1 MRFVRTALPTFA
13 LLFTTATTLAAQNGT
28 IRGQVTDST
37 TQQALQGTLVRIDAL
52 QRETQTGNDG
62 NFTLDVPAGTH
73 VVRVTRI
80 GYAPQQKSVTVTAGG
95 IADASFG
102 LVPQAS
108 LLEAVVVTGYGTTR
122 REAVTGAVSTVDAAA
137 ANVGVK
143 TNVDQMLQGRAAGV
157 EIIQNNGEPGAGSQ
171 ILIRGGSSISN
182 TNDPLYVIDGVPVIN
197 VATEPPSY
205 GVGGTPALPRNPLN
219 LLNPQD
225 IASITIL
232 KDASST
238 AIYGSRAANGVILIE
253 TKKGSRSG
261 GPTIEFDAYLAAA
274 QPAKRLNV
282 LTGSEYRT
290 FVEDQNALYVADSV
304 ACPAPAPPDSAAFKA
319 CIALADGLDSKHVA
333 NLGSANTNWER
344 EVTRTAVTQNYDV
357 SFTGGSE
364 ETRYR
369 ASLNYMNQPGVAIA
383 NGLERLQGSLNASH
397 NAFSDRARFGVN
409 VTTSRV
415 KNTYITFE
423 NTGGFEGGVFQNVAI
438 FNPTQPVRVT
448 DPSTNTSDYY
458 EVTGST
464 SVRNPVALAEE
475 ISDRGTTTRV
485 IANASAE
492 YDLATGLTAKV
503 TLGGDH
509 SGGSRQ
515 LYYPNSN
522 PVGVALGGGRA
533 RQYDLDN
540 TTGTIQTL
548 LTYNR
553 PFGDNNTLD
562 VMGGYEYNKF
572 SQNLFMAEG
581 IGFITDA
588 FSFNK
593 LDAAKTRNDSSFA
606 QDWKLVSFLSRANLG
621 FKDKYF
627 VTAILRYDGSS
638 KFADG
643 HKWAAFPG
651 LSASW
656 RISGEDFMSGSTFSD
671 LRLRV
676 GWGRQGNPGI
686 APYQSLVQFTGS
698 TGANYPWGDSPSSGV
713 IPVSNGNP
721 ELKWE
726 QTDQYNLG
734 VDFGL
739 AGNRLAGSVDY
750 YVKNTKDLLLNVQ
763 VPPPSFASTS
773 LMNVGELKNSGL
785 ELSLDW
791 LAISK
796 PSLTWRAGLVFATQ
810 NNEVKNLGPYT
821 FLESGN
827 VSGQGQ
833 SDQESQR
840 IMPGHP
846 LGTFY
851 GPVFVGVDAAGHQQ
865 FRCTSATPGCTNGL
879 TTDGFGPDAADY
891 AIIGNANPDW
901 TMGLTSQLT
910 KGKFNFSFLI
920 RAAVGL
926 DVFNNTAL
934 VYSTKGN
941 ALQDKN
947 FLKEALSDP
956 TGLHE
961 PAIFSSRWVENASF
975 VRLQNVT
982 LEYNLDLP
990 ILTRNARSARV
1001 YVSGD
1006 NLLTMTGYS
1015 GLDPEVYA
1023 TAGLA
1028 SRGVDYLSYPR
1039 PRLITGGV
1047 RLAF

>member
-1 MRFVRTALPTFA
+1 MRFVRHVVPTLALVFA
-13 LLFTTATTLAAQNGT
+13 TTTALAAQNGT
-28 IRGQVTDST
+28 IRGNVTDST
-37 TQQALQGTLVRIDAL
+37 TRQALQGVTVRIDAL
-52 QRETQTGNDG
+52 SREAQTGTDG
-62 NFTLDVPAGTH
+62 SYTLDVPAGTH

-80 GYAPQQKSVTVTAGG
+80 GYGPQQQSVTVTAGVPVE
-95 IADASFG
+95 ANFA
-102 LVPQAS
+102 LAPQAS

-143 TNVDQMLQGRAAGV
+143 TNVDQMVQGRAAGV
-157 EIIQNNGEPGAGSQ
+157 EVIQNNGEPGAGSQ

-182 TNDPLYVIDGVPVIN
+182 TNDPLYVIDGVPVVN
-197 VATEPPSY
+197 VPTEPSSY

-238 AIYGSRAANGVILIE
+238 AIYGSRAANGVVLIE
-253 TKKGSRSG
+253 TKKGNKSG
-261 GPTIEFDAYLAAA
+261 GPTIEFDAYVAAA
-274 QPAKRLNV
+274 SAAKSLEV
-282 LTGSEYRT
+282 LSGSEYRQ
-290 FVEDQNALYVADSV
+290 FVLDQHAIFVTDST
-304 ACPAPAPPDSAAFKA
+304 ACPAPAPPDSAAFKT
-319 CIALADGLDSKHVA
+319 CIGAAGGLDGKHVA
-333 NLGSANTNWER
+333 NMGSANTSWEK
-344 EVTRTAVTQNYDV
+344 EINRTAVTQNYDV
-357 SFTGGSE
+357 SFTGGGE
-364 ETRYR
+364 DTRYR
-369 ASLNYMNQPGVAIA
+369 ASVNYMNQPGVAIN
-383 NGLERLQGSLNASH
+383 NGLERLQGALSASH
-397 NAFSDRARFGVN
+397 NAFDNRARFGVN
-409 VTTSRV
+409 VTASRV

-438 FNPTQPVRVT
+438 FNPTQPVMVT
-448 DPSTNTSDYY
+448 DSTGTHYY

-464 SVRNPVALAEE
+464 SVRNPVALANQ
-475 ISDRGTTTRV
+475 ISDEGTTTRV
-485 IANASAE
+485 IGNVQAE

-509 SGGSRQ
+509 SGGGRQ
-515 LYYPNSN
+515 LYYPADN
-522 PVGVALGGGRA
+522 PVGEALGGGLA

-540 TTGTIQTL
+540 TTGTIQSL
-548 LTYNR
+548 LTYNK

-562 VMGGYEYNKF
+562 LLGGYEYTKF
-572 SQNLFMAEG
+572 TSNLFMAEG
-581 IGFITDA
+581 IGYVTDA
-588 FSFNK
+588 FSFNN
-593 LDAAKTRNDSSFA
+593 LGAAKTRNDSSFS

-638 KFADG
+638 KFAEG
-643 HKWAAFPG
+643 NKWAAFPG

-656 RISGEDFMSGSTFSD
+656 RLSGEDFMSSSPFSD
-671 LRLRV
+671 LRLRL

-686 APYQSLVQFTGS
+686 APYQSLVTYSGGS
-698 TGANYPWGDSPSSGV
+698 GANYPFNDAPSTGV
-713 IPVSNGNP
+713 IPTGNGNP
-721 ELKWE
+721 NLKWE

-739 AGNRLAGSVDY
+739 SGGRIAGSAEY
-750 YVKNTKDLLLNVQ
+750 YVKNTSDLLLNVQ
-763 VPPPSFASTS
+763 VPPPSFASTT
-773 LMNVGELKNSGL
+773 LQNVGKLKNSGF

-791 LAISK
+791 LAVSK
-796 PSLTWRAGLVFATQ
+796 PSMTWRAGLVFATSK
-810 NNEVKNLGPYT
+810 NEVKDLGPYT
-821 FLESGN
+821 FLRSGQ

-833 SDQESQR
+833 SDQWSQR
-840 IMPGHP
+840 IMPGEA
-846 LGTFY
+846 LGTFF
-851 GPVFVGVDAAGHQQ
+851 GPVFVGVDAQGHQLFQ
-865 FRCTSATPGCTNGL
+865 CSTGTTGCVNGQTTSPQAV
-879 TTDGFGPDAADY
+879 DY
-891 AIIGNANPDW
+891 TIIGNANPDW
-901 TMGLTSQLT
+901 TMGLTNQLS

-947 FLKEALSDP
+947 FLRDALSDP

-975 VRLQNVT
+975 VRLQNIT

-990 ILTRNARSARV
+990 MLTRNSRSARA
-1001 YVSGD
+1001 YISAD
-1006 NLLTMTGYS
+1006 NLVTLSGYS

-1023 TAGLA
+1023 SAGLA

-1039 PRLITGGV
+1039 PRLVTGGLRFV
-1047 RLAF
+1047 F

>member
-1 MRFVRTALPTFA
+1 MRFVRHFIPMLALTFTM
-13 LLFTTATTLAAQNGT
+13 TTPLAAQNGT
-28 IRGQVTDST
+28 IRGQVVDST
-37 TQQALQGTLVRIDAL
+37 TRQALPGVSVRIDAL
-52 QRETQTGNDG
+52 QREAQTTSDG
-62 NFTLDVPAGTH
+62 SFTLDVPAGTH

-80 GYAPQQKSVTVTAGG
+80 GYGPQQQSVTVTAGG
-95 IADASFG
+95 IVEAQFQLA
-102 LVPQAS
+102 PQAS

-143 TNVDQMLQGRAAGV
+143 TNVDQMVQGRAAGV

-182 TNDPLYVIDGVPVIN
+182 TNDPLYVIDGVPIIN
-197 VATEPPSY
+197 VPTEPSSY
-205 GVGGTPALPRNPLN
+205 GIGGSPPLPRNPLN

-253 TKKGSRSG
+253 TKKGNRSG
-261 GPTIEFDAYLAAA
+261 GPTIEFDAYVAAA

-282 LTGSEYRT
+282 LSGSEYRS
-290 FVEDQNALYVADSV
+290 FVTEQVALFNADTAAGIPV
-304 ACPAPAPPDSAAFKA
+304 DSAS
-319 CIALADGLDSKHVA
+319 GLDPQRLA
-333 NLGSANTNWER
+333 ALGNANTNWER
-344 EVTRTAVTQNYDV
+344 EVTRTAYTQNYDV
-357 SFTGGSE
+357 SFTGGGE
-364 ETRYR
+364 DTRYR
-369 ASLNYMNQPGVAIA
+369 ASMNYMNQPGVAIA
-383 NGLERLQGSLNASH
+383 NGLERLQGALTASH
-397 NAFSDRARFGVN
+397 NAFADRGRFSVN
-409 VTTSRV
+409 VTASRV

-438 FNPTQPVRVT
+438 FNPTQPVTFVDAAT
-448 DPSTNTSDYY
+448 GATKYF
-458 EVTGST
+458 EITGST
-464 SVRNPVALAEE
+464 SVRNPVALANQ
-475 ISDRGTTTRV
+475 IADRGTTTRV
-485 IANASAE
+485 IANTSAE

-509 SGGSRQ
+509 SGGGRQ
-515 LYYPNSN
+515 LYYPNEN
-522 PVGVALGGGRA
+522 PVGQALGGGLA

-553 PFGDNNTLD
+553 PFGDNNTFD

-588 FSFNK
+588 FSFNN
-593 LDAAKTRNDSSFA
+593 LGAARTRNDSSFA

-621 FKDKYF
+621 FKDRYF

-638 KFADG
+638 KFAEG

-656 RISGEDFMSGSTFSD
+656 RLSGEDFMSGSVFSD
-671 LRLRV
+671 LRVRL

-686 APYQSLVQFTGS
+686 APYQSLVTFSGGS
-698 TGANYPWGDSPSSGV
+698 GANYPWGDSPSSGV
-713 IPVSNGNP
+713 IPTGNGNP
-721 ELKWE
+721 DLKWE
-726 QTDQYNLG
+726 QTDQYNVG

-739 AGNRLAGSVDY
+739 SGNRLAGSVEY

-773 LMNVGELKNSGL
+773 LTNVGELKNSGF

-796 PSLTWRAGLVFATQ
+796 PSLTWRAGLVFAASS
-810 NNEVKNLGPYT
+810 NEVKDLGPYT
-821 FLESGN
+821 FLRSGS

-833 SDQESQR
+833 SDQWSQR
-840 IMPGHP
+840 IMPGQA
-846 LGTFY
+846 LGTFF
-851 GPVFVGVDAAGHQQ
+851 GPVFLGVDANGKQL
-865 FRCTSATPGCTNGL
+865 FRCASTTPGCVNGE
-879 TTDGFGPDAADY
+879 TTAPAASDY
-891 AIIGNANPDW
+891 AIIGDANPDW
-901 TMGLTSQLT
+901 TMGLTSQIT
-910 KGKFNFSFLI
+910 KGKFNVSFLV

-947 FLKEALSDP
+947 FLKEALTDP

-961 PAIFSSRWVENASF
+961 PAIYSSRWVENASF
-975 VRLQNVT
+975 VRLQNIT

-990 ILTRNARSARV
+990 MLTRNARSARV
-1001 YVSGD
+1001 FLSGD

-1023 TAGLA
+1023 SAGLA

-1039 PRLITGGV
+1039 PRLVTGGV